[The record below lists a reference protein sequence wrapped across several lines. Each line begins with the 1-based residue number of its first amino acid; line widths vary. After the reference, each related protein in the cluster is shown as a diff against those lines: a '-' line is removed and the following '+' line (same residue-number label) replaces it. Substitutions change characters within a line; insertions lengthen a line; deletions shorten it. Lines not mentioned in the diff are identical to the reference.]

1 MKEIKINYKTQLSIN
16 ILLKNEIEKTIIKK
30 DTIK

>member
-1 MKEIKINYKTQLSIN
+1 MKKIKINYEAQLSMN
-16 ILLKNEIEKTIIKK
+16 ILLKNKIEKTIIKK

>member
-1 MKEIKINYKTQLSIN
+1 MKEIKINYEAQLSMN

>member
-1 MKEIKINYKTQLSIN
+1 MKEIKINYEAQLSMN
-16 ILLKNEIEKTIIKK
+16 ILLKNKIEKTIIKK

>member
-1 MKEIKINYKTQLSIN
+1 MKEIKINYEAQLSMN
-16 ILLKNEIEKTIIKK
+16 ILFKNKIEKTIIKI

>member
-1 MKEIKINYKTQLSIN
+1 MKEIKINHEAQLSMN
-16 ILLKNEIEKTIIKK
+16 ILLKNKIEKTIIKK